1 MFLLLFICAVF
12 GTKLISEHEISD
24 HISGKII
31 CDLCKSLINSISNLD
46 GHIVKE
52 YLESLCAKASGF
64 LNSICIK
71 IADFGI
77 DQLVK
82 LLYEKVQSD
91 IICSKIKAC

>member
-1 MFLLLFICAVF
+1 MLLLLFVCIVF
-12 GTKLISEHEISD
+12 GVKSISETEN
-24 HISGKII
+24 ISGKIV

-82 LLYEKVQSD
+82 LLHEKVQSD